1 MDIFKTPNE
10 EFLRMARFLH
20 SKTSVST
27 GKCIILLKLA
37 FERFKDISSYDLAVA
52 AEKYRDY
59 LINRKQPT
67 DLNLI
72 QSQLY
77 GLMMGYL

>member
-10 EFLRMARFLH
+10 EFLKTAKFLQG
-20 SKTSVST
+20 KTSVSL
-27 GKCIILLKLA
+27 GRCIVLLKLA
-37 FERFKDISSYDLAVA
+37 YGRFKDISSYDLAVA

-67 DLNLI
+67 ELNLI